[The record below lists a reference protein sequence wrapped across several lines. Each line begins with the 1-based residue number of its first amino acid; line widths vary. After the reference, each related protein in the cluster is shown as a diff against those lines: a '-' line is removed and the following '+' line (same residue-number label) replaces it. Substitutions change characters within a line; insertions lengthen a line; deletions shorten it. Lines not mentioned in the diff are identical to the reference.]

1 LNVYLQFVLYVFG
14 RVSKWHFYSNNILRP
29 SSIVYIAGPPSMI
42 LRETIERD
50 TCLTRACLAASMIKT
65 TPETAHDTTL
75 TG

>member
-1 LNVYLQFVLYVFG
+1 
-14 RVSKWHFYSNNILRP
+14 LRP

-65 TPETAHDTTL
+65 IPETAHDTTL